1 MFFFIMKYLSLS
13 KSMFKPRDV
22 GSHRRVSL
30 ITQETSLHLCDIFIT
45 FASDVYPQIIKWKQI
60 YMYIF
65 IFLIVQGNDY
75 SWLIVSK
82 IKVFVYKI
90 YVCTVYI
97 YYAYIKI
104 HTCMYIF
111 KIFFYISILN
121 ICICNVN
128 YMNININFTLDIN
141 TSKYFQNI
149 SCMCVFIYT

>member
-30 ITQETSLHLCDIFIT
+30 ITLETSLHLCDIFIT

-60 YMYIF
+60 YIYIF

-111 KIFFYISILN
+111 KILFLYFYIK
-121 ICICNVN
+121 
-128 YMNININFTLDIN
+128 YM
-141 TSKYFQNI
+141 Y
-149 SCMCVFIYT
+149 M